1 MNGRWLMRRRMGV
14 INTPQ
19 GEDEGGML
27 MPPAHSPLAT
37 GAKRPQARCTA
48 LVAAKFVINR
58 SHGDGSPAFGA
69 EVNSTQ
75 EKPLVFTYLDPEKK
89 GRSIGQQVDDYIA
102 VIERQAAEELEQ
114 SAS

>member
-1 MNGRWLMRRRMGV
+1 M
-14 INTPQ
+14 
-19 GEDEGGML
+19 
-27 MPPAHSPLAT
+27 
-37 GAKRPQARCTA
+37 
-48 LVAAKFVINR
+48 VAAKFVINR

-69 EVNSTQ
+69 EVSSTQ

-102 VIERQAAEELEQ
+102 IIQRQAAEELEQ